1 MEKNADY
8 RIAAHYLFDL
18 YLPTE
23 KVAEVMGVSVDYVRQ
38 VYEEE
43 SCYRV

>member
-18 YLPTE
+18 HLPPE
-23 KVAEVMGVSVDYVRQ
+23 KVAEVMGVGVDYVRE

-43 SCYRV
+43 SRYRV